1 MKLIDFQTQ
10 FSCVSPLE
18 RKNKFDKEIVKNAFS
33 PIRNRVKFYSYEE
46 VESDYKISLQKYNIV

>member
-1 MKLIDFQTQ
+1 MELIDFQTQ
-10 FSCVSPLE
+10 FSCVALLE

-33 PIRNRVKFYSYEE
+33 PIRNRIKFHSYEK